1 MLKDLLDSLLF
12 MQIYYRLKFITRAF
26 STSKEESFDYLYGI
40 NPIQSALKAGRRKFD
55 TLYISD
61 SEHIE
66 LSSKAVKI
74 MNEAKIQ
81 NIPTVFTHKD
91 KLSRLVKNQPHQNIV
106 LKCSSLPLLPIPSIP
121 F

>member
-1 MLKDLLDSLLF
+1 MNYYFDSLLF
-12 MQIYYRLKFITRAF
+12 MQIYYRFKFISRTF
-26 STSKEESFDYLYGI
+26 STAKEDSFEFLYGI

-74 MNEAKIQ
+74 MNEAKIK
-81 NIPTVFTHKD
+81 NIPTIFTHKD
-91 KLSRLVKNQPHQNIV
+91 KLSRLVKNQPHQNLV
-106 LKCSSLPLLPIPSIP
+106 LKCS
-121 F
+121 